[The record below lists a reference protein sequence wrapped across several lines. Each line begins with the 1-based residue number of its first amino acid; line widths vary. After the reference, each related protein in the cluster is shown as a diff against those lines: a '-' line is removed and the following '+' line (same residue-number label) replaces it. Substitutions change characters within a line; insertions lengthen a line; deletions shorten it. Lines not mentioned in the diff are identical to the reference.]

1 LRTTHISIGF
11 GSRAYRS
18 PHIGTTSTTTGNA
31 YKENL
36 NWAPGFDEAVYVDFL
51 RSLQSTQS
59 TRDLRDGPKLA
70 LLWSGIEEETMKLAL
85 GCLAAATLI
94 ATTAC
99 GPRTPDYEKTADT
112 ALSSAA
118 LDKVNADYDKD
129 AKTIHL
135 KGTVDTENERQRA
148 TDVVQ
153 KAVGD
158 GAQVA
163 NEVTV
168 ANKDEGIADD
178 LDSGIENHLGNLV
191 DQEADLKD
199 DAIDFDANNGVVT
212 ISGTVKSSAE
222 RDKVGDLARSQPG
235 VKDVVNSLEVKP
247 NKK

>member
-1 LRTTHISIGF
+1 
-11 GSRAYRS
+11 
-18 PHIGTTSTTTGNA
+18 
-31 YKENL
+31 
-36 NWAPGFDEAVYVDFL
+36 
-51 RSLQSTQS
+51 
-59 TRDLRDGPKLA
+59 
-70 LLWSGIEEETMKLAL
+70 MKLAL

-118 LDKVNADYDKD
+118 LDEVNADYDSD

-135 KGTVDTENERQRA
+135 KGTVDTENDRQRA
-148 TDVVQ
+148 ADVVQ

-168 ANKDEGIADD
+168 ANKDEGIAND
-178 LDSGIENHLGNLV
+178 LDGGIETHLGNLV

-199 DAIDFDANNGVVT
+199 DSIDFDSNNGVVT
-212 ISGTVKSSAE
+212 ITGSVKSSAE

>member
-1 LRTTHISIGF
+1 
-11 GSRAYRS
+11 
-18 PHIGTTSTTTGNA
+18 
-31 YKENL
+31 
-36 NWAPGFDEAVYVDFL
+36 
-51 RSLQSTQS
+51 
-59 TRDLRDGPKLA
+59 
-70 LLWSGIEEETMKLAL
+70 MKLAL

-99 GPRTPDYEKTADT
+99 GPKTPDYEKTADT
-112 ALSSAA
+112 ALSGAA
-118 LDKVNADYDKD
+118 LDKVDANYEKD

-135 KGTVDTENERQRA
+135 TGTVDTENDRQRA
-148 TDVVQ
+148 ADIVQ

-178 LDSGIENHLGNLV
+178 LDNGIETHLGNLV

-199 DAIDFDANNGVVT
+199 DSIDFDANNGVVT
-212 ISGTVKSSAE
+212 ITGSVKSSAE